1 MKKTLDVDDFIKE
14 FKDYNQ
20 ENNFSPSGLL
30 LLFDFLKNLEEEIG
44 EELELEVIGFC
55 CDFKELTFEKFIE
68 EYSLDINDF
77 VNDDEVAN
85 WEDIGE
91 EELRKI
97 VQDYLQDRTSLVGF
111 VGNSVQN
118 KSPLVGFADTGVV
131 FRVF

>member
-1 MKKTLDVDDFIKE
+1 MKKTIDLRGFIKE
-14 FKDYNQ
+14 F
-20 ENNFSPSGLL
+20 ENCDRGDNFSPSGLR
-30 LLFDFLKNLEEEIG
+30 LLFDYLEYLEEEIG

-77 VNDDEVAN
+77 VHDGEVAN
-85 WEDIGE
+85 WEDIEE
-91 EELRKI
+91 EELKKI

-118 KSPLVGFADTGVV
+118 KSPLVAFTDTGVV